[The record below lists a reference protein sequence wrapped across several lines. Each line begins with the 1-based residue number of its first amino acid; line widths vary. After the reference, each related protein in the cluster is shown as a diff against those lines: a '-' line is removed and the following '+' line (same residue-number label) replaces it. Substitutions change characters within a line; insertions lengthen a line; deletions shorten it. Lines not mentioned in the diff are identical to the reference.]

1 MEALRVKAALL
12 ARKTKLSPP
21 VSQAELANL
30 ANVGEAKLDR
40 YISDLYSTFNGFE
53 GCDQKSQISLWSTDR
68 VVQEKSLKSK
78 VDEKIYAA
86 FGDLLIDSD
95 FIMWC
100 PCDASMPVYLLYERR
115 ELAKSVSDFLEKLTS
130 GAFDLIE

>member
-1 MEALRVKAALL
+1 MEALRVQAALL

-21 VSQAELANL
+21 VSQAELAN
-30 ANVGEAKLDR
+30 VGEAKVDR

-53 GCDQKSQISLWSTDR
+53 GCDQKSQISIWSADR
-68 VVQEKSLKSK
+68 IIQEKSLRLK

-115 ELAKSVSDFLEKLTS
+115 ELAKSVSDFFDKLTN
-130 GAFDLIE
+130 GAFDLLG